1 MLDSGANARVTYA
14 RHLDKTQSVGS
25 VTLASGQTAPCSSY
39 IGRKGMPSIE
49 IVGSSDTDILPL
61 FWLIERNC
69 AMASDFMTLFTPKGR
84 ILQVLKGDDELL
96 YLDAK
101 SVEQLFAD
109 LPEPEEF
116 GRSGAPASLMINAA
130 FSMRLQIAAVRV
142 ESNLSEAGVTHVGH
156 AGLGESVLGDI
167 GNAGATDMGHAGRE
181 THFAKSLRKRCSPVA
196 LTFCLKTCRHLQQPL
211 V

>member
-1 MLDSGANARVTYA
+1 
-14 RHLDKTQSVGS
+14 
-25 VTLASGQTAPCSSY
+25 
-39 IGRKGMPSIE
+39 
-49 IVGSSDTDILPL
+49 
-61 FWLIERNC
+61 
-69 AMASDFMTLFTPKGR
+69 MASDFMTLFTPKGR
-84 ILQVLKGDDELL
+84 ILQVLKGADELL

-142 ESNLSEAGVTHVGH
+142 ESSRSEAGVTHVGH

-167 GNAGATDMGHAGRE
+167 GNVGATDMGRAGRE
-181 THFAKSLRKRCSPVA
+181 SAFCEISAKKVQPRSAHNLPQDVPPPPTAVGIVRTTEEWRLRQDR
-196 LTFCLKTCRHLQQPL
+196 LKKLRQIFQDECRYPDLPTYNL
-211 V
+211 KKSWTSTSACPTNTISGRATSTSMWRSWATSTR